1 MNEYNYLYLY
11 SITNN
16 NNNNNYLLNQ
26 SPWKSFQFKNCIDV
40 VLSWTQVIPHF
51 DWKVDQEIFG
61 LDFDE
66 YISDCAFV
74 RDFVF
79 FVYP

>member
-1 MNEYNYLYLY
+1 MNTIICICILLQKKKKKNIY
-11 SITNN
+11 I
-16 NNNNNYLLNQ
+16 LNQ

-40 VLSWTQVIPHF
+40 LLSWTQVVPHF

-74 RDFVF
+74 RDFLF

>member
-16 NNNNNYLLNQ
+16 NNNNYLLTQ

-74 RDFVF
+74 RDFLF

>member
-11 SITNN
+11 SITKKKKKKKN
-16 NNNNNYLLNQ
+16 LLNQ

-40 VLSWTQVIPHF
+40 LLSWTQVVPHF

-74 RDFVF
+74 RDFLF